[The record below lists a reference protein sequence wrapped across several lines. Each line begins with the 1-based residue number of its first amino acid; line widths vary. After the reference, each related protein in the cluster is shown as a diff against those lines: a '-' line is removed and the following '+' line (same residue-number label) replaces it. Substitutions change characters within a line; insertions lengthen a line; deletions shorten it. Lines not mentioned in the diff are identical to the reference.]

1 MSYHTPAPWPVAGRV
16 ALALVLAG
24 SVVACTEEEQQST
37 DAVLAV
43 FGVTGVEPPSYGLA
57 VAPEPVAEPAPAPKP
72 ECRPVFRVV
81 ECVDGEEVWL

>member
-16 ALALVLAG
+16 ALALVLGAG
-24 SVVACTEEEQQST
+24 IAACSEEEQRST

-43 FGVTGVEPPSYGLA
+43 FGAPGVEPPVY
-57 VAPEPVAEPAPAPKP
+57 AEPEPAPKP

-81 ECVDGEEVWL
+81 ECDEAGNEVWL